1 MSVNVFIQARMSSQR
16 FPGKVLAPL
25 QGKPLVLHLIE
36 RAQQARGVDRVV
48 VLTSTEISDAP
59 MAAYLESIGC
69 PVFRGDLNNVFLR
82 FSAALTQYPCN
93 YFVRLSADS
102 PLMDVNLLGDMVAYA
117 QDGAYDFISNVQ
129 SRMFP
134 KGQSV
139 EIVRRETFQSVD
151 AHALTAEQQEH
162 VMPCFYDAPI
172 RKLFIDNVINQRAI
186 NSCVDTI
193 EDLRAIESG
202 AVVFDYQGHVRGI

>member
-25 QGKPLVLHLIE
+25 QGKPLVSHLIA
-36 RAQQARGVDRVV
+36 RAQQAQGVDQVV
-48 VLTSTEISDAP
+48 VLTSVEPSDAP
-59 MAAYLESIGC
+59 LAAYLESVGC
-69 PVFRGDLNNVFLR
+69 PVFRGELNNVFLR
-82 FSAALTQYPCN
+82 FRAALAQYPCD

-102 PLMDVNLLGDMVAYA
+102 PLMDVQLLSDMVAYT
-117 QDGAYDFISNVQ
+117 QDDAYDFISNVQ

-139 EIVRRETFQSVD
+139 EIVRRDAFLSVD
-151 AHALTAEQQEH
+151 AQGLTPEQQEH
-162 VMPCFYDAPI
+162 VMPYFYDAPL
-172 RKLFIDNVINQRAI
+172 RKLFVDNTVNQREI

-193 EDLRAIESG
+193 EDLRALESG
-202 AVVFDYQGHVRGI
+202 AVVFEYRGIVRGV